1 VAAVV
6 VVHVAPPVI
15 QVTAAA
21 VAVLQFPPDKVYP
34 VEQAVA
40 TVVEVQVLTF
50 D

>member
-1 VAAVV
+1 MATVD

-15 QVTAAA
+15 QTVAAA
-21 VAVLQFPPDKVYP
+21 VGVLQFPPAKVYP